1 MSEVRDVREYLE
13 EAELFVRIRGG
24 EQAAWGELVA
34 RCSPMLW
41 RVARSFRFD
50 EAACADIVQTTW
62 LALAERGSTVRE
74 PRAVRAW
81 LARTAHF
88 ACLHEVRRR
97 RRVVPRDDT
106 VGFDVIDLRPGP
118 DQQVCEGDRDVR
130 LWRAVGRL
138 GDRDRLLLSLLTT
151 VPALSYL
158 EIAAAIGMPVGSIGP
173 TRARCLLR
181 LRREL
186 EAEGVTSPADT

>member
-1 MSEVRDVREYLE
+1 MSEVRDVRGYLE
-13 EAELFVRIRGG
+13 EAELFGRIREGD
-24 EQAAWGELVA
+24 QVAWAELVS

-50 EAACADIVQTTW
+50 EAACADIVQATW

-97 RRVVPRDDT
+97 RRVLPRDDT
-106 VGFDVIDLRPGP
+106 VEYQVIDLRPGP
-118 DQQVCEGDRDVR
+118 DQQVSDADRDVR

-151 VPALSYL
+151 TPALSYA
-158 EIAAAIGMPVGSIGP
+158 EIAAATGMPVGSIGP

-186 EAEGVTSPADT
+186 EAEGVAGPADI

>member
-1 MSEVRDVREYLE
+1 MSEIRDIGEYLE
-13 EAELFVRIRGG
+13 EAELFNRIRQGD
-24 EQAAWGELVA
+24 QVAWGELVA

-50 EAACADIVQTTW
+50 EAACADIVQATW
-62 LALAERGSTVRE
+62 LALAERGCTVRE

-97 RRVVPRDDT
+97 RRLVPRDDAAQAE
-106 VGFDVIDLRPGP
+106 VIDLRAGP
-118 DQQVCEGDRDVR
+118 DQSAIESDRDAR
-130 LWRAVGRL
+130 LWRAIGRL
-138 GDRDRLLLSLLTT
+138 ADRDRLLLSLLTAE
-151 VPALSYL
+151 PAISYL
-158 EIAAAIGMPVGSIGP
+158 EIATVMGMPVGSIGP
-173 TRARCLLR
+173 TRARCLIR

-186 EAEGVTSPADT
+186 EREGVCGPADV

>member
-1 MSEVRDVREYLE
+1 VSEIRDIGEYLE
-13 EAELFVRIRGG
+13 EAELFNRIRQGD
-24 EQAAWGELVA
+24 QLAWNELVV
-34 RCSPMLW
+34 RCTPMLW

-50 EAACADIVQTTW
+50 EAACADIVQATW

-97 RRVVPRDDT
+97 RRVVPRDE
-106 VGFDVIDLRPGP
+106 VGEADVIDLRPGP
-118 DQQVCEGDRDVR
+118 DRTALESDRDSR
-130 LWRAVGRL
+130 LWRAVSRL
-138 GDRDRLLLSLLTT
+138 ALRDRLLLSLLTAE
-151 VPALSYL
+151 PAISYV
-158 EIAAAIGMPVGSIGP
+158 EIAAVMRMPVGSIGP
-173 TRARCLLR
+173 TRARCLVR

-186 EAEGVTSPADT
+186 AREGVTGPGDL

>member
-13 EAELFVRIRGG
+13 EAELFGRVREGD
-24 EQAAWGELVA
+24 QAAWNELVT

-50 EAACADIVQTTW
+50 DAACADVVQSTW

-97 RRVVPRDDT
+97 RRVQPRDDEAHAE
-106 VGFDVIDLRPGP
+106 VIDLRAGP
-118 DQQVCEGDRDVR
+118 DQQVLEQDRDSR

-138 GDRDRLLLSLLTT
+138 GERDRLLLTLLSAS
-151 VPALSYL
+151 PPMSYA
-158 EIAAAIGMPVGSIGP
+158 EVAVAMGMPVGSIGP

-186 EAEGVTSPADT
+186 EAEGVRGIEDC

>member
-1 MSEVRDVREYLE
+1 MAEVRDVREYLE
-13 EAELFVRIRGG
+13 EADLFTRVRAGD
-24 EQAAWGELVA
+24 QAAWNELVA

-50 EAACADIVQTTW
+50 EAACADIVQATW
-62 LALAERGSTVRE
+62 LALAERGHTVRE

-97 RRVVPRDDT
+97 RRVQPRDDEAQAET
-106 VGFDVIDLRPGP
+106 VDLRPQP
-118 DQQVCEGDRDVR
+118 DEQVLATDRDR
-130 LWRAVGRL
+130 LLWRAVGRL
-138 GDRDRLLLSLLTT
+138 SDRDRLLLTLLSSS
-151 VPALSYL
+151 PPMSYAD
-158 EIAAAIGMPVGSIGP
+158 IAVAMGMPVGSIGP

-186 EAEGVTSPADT
+186 AAEGVHGPDDC